1 MEKVQNDQ
9 ELLQNTQAALEAET
23 EEMFQVSSRLND
35 NYVKALKMMWGH
47 LLVIWLVVIVLF
59 VISFFVIRSLS
70 TSPQV
75 SGEKEGSTTSRSTAE
90 TSKTAVTGQAGAAR
104 SQSPL
109 ASHPEEEKVKRI
121 LRQIREAQLKK
132 DINLWAAAYSPSFP
146 GLAEKKE
153 RILQSWERYNYLDLR
168 FTVAHVSQKTA
179 NTMMAD
185 VVWDLAFEDLQ
196 SREKTTL
203 VKKFTVHFANVSGQ
217 WLIQNLLEK

>member
-9 ELLQNTQAALEAET
+9 ELLQSTHAALEAET
-23 EEMFQVSSRLND
+23 EEMFHVSTRLND

-59 VISFFVIRSLS
+59 VISFFVIRNLS

-75 SGEKEGSTTSRSTAE
+75 SGERQVSTAAGFTAE
-90 TSKTAVTGQAGAAR
+90 TSKPTVSGQAVAAQP
-104 SQSPL
+104 QSLL
-109 ASHPEEEKVKRI
+109 ASHPEGDKVKSI

-132 DINLWAAAYSPSFP
+132 DINLWVAAYSPTFP

-153 RILQSWERYNYLDLR
+153 RILKTWERYNYLDLR
-168 FTVAHVSQKTA
+168 FTVAHISQKTA

-185 VVWDLAFEDLQ
+185 VVWDLAFEDVQ
-196 SREKTTL
+196 SREKTNL
-203 VKKFTVHFANVSGQ
+203 VKKFTVHFSKASGQ
-217 WLIQNLLEK
+217 WLIQNLVEE